1 MLISEKLVFMT
12 WLAKGTGVSFIMRPC
27 REHVD
32 GHGASNQLAGIVTP
46 QVAGTFVMMGWIVKG
61 NPVFCGSCG
70 DDVAAWPAQIP
81 KKLQDFL
88 DKASAQTN
96 NDDHWQ

>member
-1 MLISEKLVFMT
+1 
-12 WLAKGTGVSFIMRPC
+12 
-27 REHVD
+27 
-32 GHGASNQLAGIVTP
+32 
-46 QVAGTFVMMGWIVKG
+46 MMDRIVKG